1 MLLAFFITALIS
13 GIAAFGLGKLNSLTQ
28 PAKLLQGGCTQGP
41 NAVLFDIIFMKK
53 SVSYM
58 QGVLK

>member
-13 GIAAFGLGKLNSLTQ
+13 GKAACGLGKLNSLTH
-28 PAKLLQGGCTQGP
+28 PTKLLEGGCIQGP
-41 NAVLFDIIFMKK
+41 NTVLFDIIFRKK

-58 QGVLK
+58 QAVLK